1 MQENKPKVTIVCVTY
16 NHKSFIKEALES
28 FVMQKTNFPYEAI
41 IHDDAST
48 DGTTEII
55 KEYEHKYP
63 DIIKP
68 IYQKENQWSKAKT
81 MSKTFIYPKIQ
92 GEYVAFCE
100 GDDYWTD
107 ENKLQKQVDFLEKH
121 PDYSI
126 CFHPVK
132 VIWEDKREEDTI
144 FPTKKM
150 LEKIGILDFNSLL
163 KTNFIQTNSVVYRW
177 RFHKDSYDIMKDR
190 VLPGDWYLH
199 LLHAEVGK
207 IGYIDEVMSVYRR
220 NSGGMWT
227 GSNEKPEWFKKYG
240 SVSLRFWET
249 VEKQFN
255 TQKSYEKTFLA
266 DGMRLAEIYLQNR
279 DREIS
284 IKDYIKLYSYKI
296 MQKLSHKEQSKIY
309 KAHYKSYKLFMNW
322 CKTRNHTDN
331 LN

>member
-1 MQENKPKVTIVCVTY
+1 MSIKLSIICITY
-16 NHKSFIKEALES
+16 NQAKFIKDALES
-28 FVMQKTNFPYEAI
+28 FVRQKTNFPYEAI

-48 DGTTEII
+48 DGTKEII
-55 KEYEHKYP
+55 EEYAKKYP
-63 DIIKP
+63 EIIKP
-68 IYQKENQWSKAKT
+68 IYEEKNQWSLGKNF
-81 MSKTFIYPKIQ
+81 SKEKIWPKIQ
-92 GEYVAFCE
+92 GEYVALCE

-132 VIWEDKREEDTI
+132 VIWEDKREEETT

-163 KTNFIQTNSVVYRW
+163 KNNFIQTNSVVYRW

-220 NSGGMWT
+220 NSGGVWT

-240 SVSLRFWET
+240 NVSLRFWET
-249 VEKQFN
+249 MEKQFN
-255 TQKSYEKTFLA
+255 TPKIYEKTFLS
-266 DGMRLAEIYLQNR
+266 DGMRLAEIYLQNK

-296 MQKLSHKEQSKIY
+296 MQKLSHKDQSKIY

-322 CKTRNHTDN
+322 YKTRNHTDN